1 MSDPM
6 HLQHP
11 VDCYPWCWPASG
23 RSVLMTTDPKE
34 VTCEACKEESYW
46 RPIPGFMNY
55 EVNELGEVRNFNTM
69 DRCKI
74 HISAR
79 NAVQVKLYN
88 AATKKST
95 SRSIRALVREVF
107 GVTLSTEEL
116 KERFGAAVYSE
127 HPDYNQKWAINE

>member
-1 MSDPM
+1 MSDPI

-11 VDCYPWCWPASG
+11 EDCYSWCWPASG

-34 VTCEACKEESYW
+34 VTCEACKEDSYW

-55 EVNELGEVRNFNTM
+55 EINELGEVRNFDSM
-69 DRCKI
+69 KPCKI

-88 AATKKST
+88 LRTKSSI
-95 SRSIRALVREVF
+95 SRSIRSLMREVF
-107 GVTLSTEEL
+107 GVELTTEEL
-116 KERFGAAVYSE
+116 KKRFSADGYLE
-127 HPDYNQKWAINE
+127 HPDYNQKRAINE